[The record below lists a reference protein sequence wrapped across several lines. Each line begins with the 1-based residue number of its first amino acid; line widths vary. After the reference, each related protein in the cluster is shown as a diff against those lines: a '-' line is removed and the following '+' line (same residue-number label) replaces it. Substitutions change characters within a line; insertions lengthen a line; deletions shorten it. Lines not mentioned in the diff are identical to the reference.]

1 MINNAPVPEDTIV
14 REYLLERNMKTV
26 AGKLSIPVGVVR
38 RVIVSRCGPLYRL
51 HGLCRVYLYMM
62 GRCFAS
68 AKDVATSLRTSYQN
82 VYRAFSE
89 LEERNVGLG
98 VVKVRK
104 KSRAFVYLVW
114 NKEKCLDELSKK
126 VGVIVA

>member
-1 MINNAPVPEDTIV
+1 MSDGASVSEDTIV
-14 REYLLERNMKTV
+14 KEYLLERNMKTV
-26 AGKLSIPVGVVR
+26 ARKLSVPVGTVR

-62 GRCFAS
+62 DRCFAS
-68 AKDVATSLRTSYQN
+68 AKDVATSLRTNYQS

-89 LEERNVGLG
+89 LEKRNVGFR
-98 VVKVRK
+98 VVKVHK
-104 KSRAFVYLVW
+104 KSRTFVYLVW

-126 VGVIVA
+126 VSAIVA